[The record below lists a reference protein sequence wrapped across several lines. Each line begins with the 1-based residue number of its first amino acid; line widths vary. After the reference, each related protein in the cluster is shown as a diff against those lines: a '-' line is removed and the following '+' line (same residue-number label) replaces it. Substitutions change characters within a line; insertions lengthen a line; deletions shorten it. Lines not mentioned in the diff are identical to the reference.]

1 MTTETAKNIIS
12 KYENLVVLCTYNI
25 LFTNDICCW
34 QVIECLQAMKRTPYY
49 KHTFKKFLNDAE
61 KARRTYEK
69 TINSVIGSDRGDF
82 FAECNDKYME
92 EVNKHVETLYW
103 QFKQVLDNTAG
114 GVYYSTELARF
125 ELARTLCEY
134 ACLQFDERIA
144 ELRKKDTGFNGF
156 TLEYLRLTNV
166 SRLMNAAS
174 ECLKIGKTVNMNTE
188 KCTAAFDVLI
198 RKLSDAENI
207 ANAIKTIQ

>member
-1 MTTETAKNIIS
+1 MTTETTKNIIS

-25 LFTNDICCW
+25 LFTNDICCG
-34 QVIECLQAMKRTPYY
+34 QIIECLQAMKSTPYY

-61 KARRTYEK
+61 KARRAYERM
-69 TINSVIGSDRGDF
+69 INRVIGSDRGDF

-114 GVYYSTELARF
+114 GVDYSAELARF

-134 ACLQFDERIA
+134 AAYNSMNVLQNSERKIPDSTD
-144 ELRKKDTGFNGF
+144 LRW
-156 TLEYLRLTNV
+156 
-166 SRLMNAAS
+166 S
-174 ECLKIGKTVNMNTE
+174 I
-188 KCTAAFDVLI
+188 
-198 RKLSDAENI
+198 
-207 ANAIKTIQ
+207 

>member
-1 MTTETAKNIIS
+1 MNTETAKNIIS

-34 QVIECLQAMKRTPYY
+34 QVIECLQQMKRTPYY
-49 KHTFKKFLNDAE
+49 KHTFKKFLNDVE
-61 KARRTYEK
+61 KARRAYERM
-69 TINSVIGSDRGDF
+69 INRVIGADKGDF
-82 FAECNDKYME
+82 FTECNDKYME

-103 QFKQVLDNTAG
+103 QFKQVLDNIPG
-114 GVYYSTELARF
+114 GVEYSSELARF
-125 ELARTLCEY
+125 ELARTMCEY

-198 RKLSDAENI
+198 RKLSDVENI
-207 ANAIKTIQ
+207 ANAIKTI